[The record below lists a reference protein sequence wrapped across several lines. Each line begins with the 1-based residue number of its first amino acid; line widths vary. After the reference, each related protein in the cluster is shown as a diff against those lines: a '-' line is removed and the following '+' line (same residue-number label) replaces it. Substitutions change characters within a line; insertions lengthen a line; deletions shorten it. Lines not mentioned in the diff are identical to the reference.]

1 MSTSTIINIKKYK
14 GCKMSEA
21 EKAFELQ
28 EKINKLIAKLN
39 NLGFEFMYYNS
50 ISSIRKKRD

>member
-1 MSTSTIINIKKYK
+1 MSK
-14 GCKMSEA
+14 A

-39 NLGFEFMYYNS
+39 DIVFEFMYYNS

>member
-1 MSTSTIINIKKYK
+1 MRK
-14 GCKMSEA
+14 A

-39 NLGFEFMYYNS
+39 DIGFEFMYYNS

>member
-1 MSTSTIINIKKYK
+1 
-14 GCKMSEA
+14 MSEA

-28 EKINKLIAKLN
+28 EKINKLILKLN